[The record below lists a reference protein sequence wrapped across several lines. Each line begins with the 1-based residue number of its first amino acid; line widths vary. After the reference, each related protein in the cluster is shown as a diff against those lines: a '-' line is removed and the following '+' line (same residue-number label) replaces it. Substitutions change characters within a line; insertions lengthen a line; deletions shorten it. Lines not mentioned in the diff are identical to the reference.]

1 MRVKKHEEKRLR
13 KLEQETIAMELKSI
27 ALKRRAEAQRLMRVL
42 LAGAAEER

>member
-1 MRVKKHEEKRLR
+1 MRAKRQEEKRVR
-13 KLEQETIAMELKSI
+13 KLEQENIAIELKSI